1 MIYTT
6 ELRKGVV
13 IEVDGV
19 LLLVLEYQHVKPG
32 KGPAFIRTRLRELQS
47 GKVLDRSWRS
57 GEKVKDVRLE
67 RRQFEMLY
75 RTEEGLVV
83 MDPETFEQII
93 LDDRVVGN
101 ASLYLVDNCRLEV
114 LFNGSEPIS
123 IEPPTFVDLLII
135 ETDPGLK
142 GDTASGG
149 SKPATLETGLVVQ
162 VPLFLKEGE
171 KVNHAIIM
179 RLLFQLRQG
188 VKLVLIPSDQ

>member
-1 MIYTT
+1 MIWTT
-6 ELRKGVV
+6 DLRKGVV

-19 LLLVLEYQHVKPG
+19 LFLVLEYQHVKPG

-67 RRQFEMLY
+67 RRAFEMLY

-83 MDPETFEQII
+83 MDPDTFEQII
-93 LDDRVVGN
+93 LDDRVVGDT
-101 ASLYLVDNCRLEV
+101 ALYLVDNCRLEV

-123 IEPPTFVDLLII
+123 IEPPTFVDLLIV

-171 KVNHAIIM
+171 RIRVDTRTDTYIE
-179 RLLFQLRQG
+179 R
-188 VKLVLIPSDQ
+188 VKS

>member
-123 IEPPTFVDLLII
+123 IEPPTFVDLLIV

-149 SKPATLETGLVVQ
+149 TKPATLETGLVVQ

-171 KVNHAIIM
+171 KVKVDTRTDTYIE
-179 RLLFQLRQG
+179 R
-188 VKLVLIPSDQ
+188 VKS

>member
-6 ELRKGVV
+6 DLRKGVV
-13 IEVDGV
+13 IEVDGS
-19 LLLVLEYQHVKPG
+19 LYLVLEYQHVKPG

-47 GKVLDRSWRS
+47 GKLLDRSWRS

-67 RRQFEMLY
+67 RRVFEMLY

-83 MDPETFEQII
+83 MDPESFEQII
-93 LDDRVVGN
+93 LDERVVGG
-101 ASLYLVDNCRLEV
+101 ASRYLVDNCRLEV

-123 IEPPTFVDLLII
+123 IEPPTFVDLLIV

-171 KVNHAIIM
+171 KIRVDTRTDTYIE
-179 RLLFQLRQG
+179 R
-188 VKLVLIPSDQ
+188 VKS

>member
-6 ELRKGVV
+6 DLRKGVV
-13 IEVDGV
+13 IEVDGS
-19 LLLVLEYQHVKPG
+19 LYLVLEYQHVKPG

-67 RRQFEMLY
+67 RRVFEMLY

-83 MDPETFEQII
+83 MDPESFEQII
-93 LDDRVVGN
+93 LDERVVGDT
-101 ASLYLVDNCRLEV
+101 SLYLVDNCRLEV

-123 IEPPTFVDLLII
+123 IEPPTFVDLLIV

-171 KVNHAIIM
+171 KIRVDTRTNTYIE
-179 RLLFQLRQG
+179 R
-188 VKLVLIPSDQ
+188 VKS

>member
-6 ELRKGVV
+6 DLRKGVV
-13 IEVDGV
+13 IEVDGS
-19 LLLVLEYQHVKPG
+19 LFLVLEYQHVKPG

-67 RRQFEMLY
+67 RREFEMLY

-83 MDPETFEQII
+83 MDPESVEQII
-93 LDDRVVGN
+93 LDDRVVGD
-101 ASLYLVDNCRLEV
+101 ASLYLVDNSRLEV

-123 IEPPTFVDLLII
+123 IEPPTFVELTIV

-171 KVNHAIIM
+171 KIRVDTRTDTYIE
-179 RLLFQLRQG
+179 R
-188 VKLVLIPSDQ
+188 VKS